1 MRQFVIFSEEEI
13 EELYRDKE
21 VKDKVNRVTYMS
33 EAAYERYLK
42 GDNEDDQMP

>member
-13 EELYRDKE
+13 AKLRIGKP

-42 GDNEDDQMP
+42 DEEDSAKC